1 MILIV
6 DMNCTT
12 LGFYEF
18 VLPICDIV
26 GPAKE
31 YVIQH
36 YTEIDTTGYQKI
48 ILSGAALKDTGYLE
62 HIELFEWVKTCDVP
76 VLGICAG
83 MQVIS
88 LVFDS
93 RLRTC
98 QEIGMTEIN
107 PVKKNML
114 FSSKFTAYELHNFG
128 IGPSDDFDIFAVS
141 QKCVQG
147 IKHREKEIYGVLFH
161 PEVRNKDILRTFIY

>member
-6 DMNCTT
+6 NMNCTA

-26 GPAKE
+26 APVTE
-31 YVIQH
+31 YNVQH
-36 YTEIDTTGYQKI
+36 YTEIDVTNYQKI
-48 ILSGAALKDTGYLE
+48 ILSGAALKDTAYLE
-62 HIELFEWVKTCDVP
+62 HIRLFEWVRTCDVP

-88 LVFDS
+88 LIFDS
-93 RLRTC
+93 RLRAC

-107 PVKKNML
+107 PVKKNIL
-114 FSSKFTAYELHNFG
+114 CSSMFTAYELHNFG
-128 IGPSDDFDIFAVS
+128 IDPSDDFDILAVS

-147 IKHREKEIYGVLFH
+147 IKHKEKEIYGLLFH
-161 PEVRNKDILRTFIY
+161 PEVRNKDILSKFIY